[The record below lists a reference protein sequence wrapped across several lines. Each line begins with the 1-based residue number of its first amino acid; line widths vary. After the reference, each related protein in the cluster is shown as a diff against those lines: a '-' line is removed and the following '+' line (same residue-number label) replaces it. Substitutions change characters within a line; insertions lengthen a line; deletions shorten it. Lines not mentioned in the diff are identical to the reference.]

1 MVTWSGYVQRSRP
14 SPISGARAGVGGLD
28 RTRQGMKELMEIAS
42 LRARAASRLQA
53 IAEENGADSILYRS
67 CREAWFE
74 REAGADL
81 SVISGD
87 LTNAIVI
94 LDRGLH
100 VLVHGPEVLKKDG
113 LALADVVKLIR
124 AA

>member
-1 MVTWSGYVQRSRP
+1 MMNQL
-14 SPISGARAGVGGLD
+14 I
-28 RTRQGMKELMEIAS
+28 EIAK
-42 LRARAASRLQA
+42 LRAQAVKRLEA

-67 CREAWFE
+67 CREVWFE

-87 LTNAIVI
+87 LTNAITI
-94 LDRGLH
+94 LDGGLH
-100 VLVHGPEVLKKDG
+100 ILVHGPDVLKKDG
-113 LALADVVKLIR
+113 LALDDVVKLLR

>member
-1 MVTWSGYVQRSRP
+1 
-14 SPISGARAGVGGLD
+14 
-28 RTRQGMKELMEIAS
+28 MEIAH
-42 LRARAASRLQA
+42 LRAKAARRLEN

-81 SVISGD
+81 SVASGD
-87 LTNAIVI
+87 LANAITI
-94 LDRGLH
+94 LDRGLYAL
-100 VLVHGPEVLKKDG
+100 VLGPDVLKKDG
-113 LALADVVKLIR
+113 LTLDDVVKLIR

>member
-1 MVTWSGYVQRSRP
+1 M
-14 SPISGARAGVGGLD
+14 D
-28 RTRQGMKELMEIAS
+28 ELMEIAK
-42 LRARAASRLQA
+42 LRAQAMKRLEA
-53 IAEENGADSILYRS
+53 IADENGADSILYRS

-87 LTNAIVI
+87 LRNAITI

-100 VLVHGPEVLKKDG
+100 VLVYGPDVLKRDG
-113 LALADVVKLIR
+113 LALDDVVKLLR

>member
-1 MVTWSGYVQRSRP
+1 MTN
-14 SPISGARAGVGGLD
+14 
-28 RTRQGMKELMEIAS
+28 ELMEIAK
-42 LRARAASRLQA
+42 LRAQAARRLEA
-53 IAEENGADSILYRS
+53 IAEESGADSILYRS
-67 CREAWFE
+67 CRDAWFE

-87 LTNAIVI
+87 LTNAVTI

-100 VLVHGPEVLKKDG
+100 VLVHGPDVLKKDG
-113 LALADVVKLIR
+113 LALDDVVKLIR

>member
-1 MVTWSGYVQRSRP
+1 
-14 SPISGARAGVGGLD
+14 
-28 RTRQGMKELMEIAS
+28 MKELMEIAS
-42 LRARAASRLQA
+42 LRAKAARRLQA
-53 IAEENGADSILYRS
+53 IAEENGADSILYLS

-87 LTNAIVI
+87 LTNAIAI

-100 VLVHGPEVLKKDG
+100 VLVHGPDVLKKDG
-113 LALADVVKLIR
+113 LALDDVVKLIR

>member
-1 MVTWSGYVQRSRP
+1 MTN
-14 SPISGARAGVGGLD
+14 
-28 RTRQGMKELMEIAS
+28 ELMEIAK
-42 LRARAASRLQA
+42 LRAEAMRLLEA
-53 IAEENGADSILYRS
+53 IAAENGADSILYRS

-81 SVISGD
+81 SVVAGD
-87 LTNAIVI
+87 LANAITI

-100 VLVHGPEVLKKDG
+100 ILVHGPDVLKQDG
-113 LALADVVKLIR
+113 LALDDVVKLLR